1 MLKWKDCRLMILH
14 SVGDTALQ
22 ESTNRIGW
30 TCSDLIGDWEISR
43 VFKQS
48 QLGCTVGNG
57 SQPETPPLKLFW
69 PSLKGV
75 CRSLP
80 RHAQTIS
87 DHTLPTVG
95 CGSWLIKGRRSP
107 NRFDSGSSL
116 QQICCWLAA
125 SLPLAFACLP
135 VCQGLGSLPSCIW
148 WISIILDDGSLL
160 NLYFCSKV
168 RLSCH
173 VMLNQSAKRVA
184 QKWPNRDLAEYK
196 SLGW

>member
-1 MLKWKDCRLMILH
+1 MERLSIDDFTQ
-14 SVGDTALQ
+14 SGDTALQ
-22 ESTNRIGW
+22 ESSKRIGW

-48 QLGCTVGNG
+48 QPGRTVGNG
-57 SQPETPPLKLFW
+57 SQPETLTPLKLFW

-125 SLPLAFACLP
+125 SLPLAFCLLACLP
-135 VCQGLGSLPSCIW
+135 GAWIVAILHLVDFNNLG
-148 WISIILDDGSLL
+148 
-160 NLYFCSKV
+160 
-168 RLSCH
+168 
-173 VMLNQSAKRVA
+173 
-184 QKWPNRDLAEYK
+184 
-196 SLGW
+196 